1 MGFKKGSSGNPNG
14 RPKGASSERT
24 LLWQELGDYFVN
36 QGAEKA
42 IRIMKGMDDDKF
54 MDVYA
59 KMIEYFK
66 PKQARALTDGIKE
79 QEEETESV
87 VQLSNGRTLRL

>member
-42 IRIMKGMDDDKF
+42 IRIMKKMDD
-54 MDVYA
+54 
-59 KMIEYFK
+59 
-66 PKQARALTDGIKE
+66 
-79 QEEETESV
+79 
-87 VQLSNGRTLRL
+87 